1 MGHNPAVFSVF
12 RIVEEGNLFFKFLN
26 YLPGDFLGF
35 IQGSDKNKII
45 ASDMPHK
52 IITVSLFT
60 YRAKHYP
67 GGFPDGLIAVLKAV
81 FVVISLKLIQVQ
93 VTDGKEGFLVNVVL
107 ELVGDGDIS
116 RDRKS

>member
-12 RIVEEGNLFFKFLN
+12 RGIEGGNLFFKFLD
-26 YLPGDFLGF
+26 YFLGNF
-35 IQGSDKNKII
+35 FSLIQGSNKDKVI

-52 IITVSLFT
+52 IIAVSLFT
-60 YRAKHYP
+60 YRAQHYP
-67 GGFPDGLIAVLKAV
+67 GGFSDGLIAVLKSV